1 MDVIDT
7 DFLIEHWQT
16 EWFWENNFGESC
28 HGNGDIDV
36 KYRLTSVTGIASW
49 QFGTAIAGDGG
60 ERLALDDVCS
70 AHTVNGFVQNNVLVV
85 LFTRSPFVGSATLVR
100 NKDCLHGSF
109 SVFSEKE
116 QRVITGATVWT
127 KTLVEDK

>member
-7 DFLIEHWQT
+7 DFLTEHWQT

-28 HGNGDIDV
+28 HGNGNIDV
-36 KYRLTSVTGIASW
+36 KYQSHSTKVWNGSPPVYKKLFLFTSVTGTASW
-49 QFGTAIAGDGG
+49 QFGTAI
-60 ERLALDDVCS
+60 
-70 AHTVNGFVQNNVLVV
+70 GFVQNNVLVV

-127 KTLVEDK
+127 KTLVEDE